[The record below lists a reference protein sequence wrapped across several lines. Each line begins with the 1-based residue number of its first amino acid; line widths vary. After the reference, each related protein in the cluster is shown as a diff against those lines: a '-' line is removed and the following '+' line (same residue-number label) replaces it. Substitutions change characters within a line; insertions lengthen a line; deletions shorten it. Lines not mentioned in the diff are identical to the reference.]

1 MTPGWGEAIGAV
13 GKLAGRV
20 VDRVL
25 PETMSEKERA
35 ELTLRAEQVAQELAL
50 EEERLFRNFVV
61 AYEGRAESLPH
72 GVRVLRASVRPL
84 LSYLLVFTTAWL
96 LWQGRAIPTE
106 LHQLDLL
113 CLAFW
118 FGERAVRNFLRAK
131 QGHDRE
137 G

>member
-1 MTPGWGEAIGAV
+1 MLGWGEAIGV
-13 GKLAGRV
+13 VSKLAGRV

-50 EEERLFRNFVV
+50 EEEKLFRGFVV
-61 AYEGRAESLPH
+61 DYEGRAADLPEA
-72 GVRVLRASVRPL
+72 VQVLRASVRPL
-84 LSYLLVFTTAWL
+84 LSYLLVITTAWL
-96 LWQGRAIPTE
+96 VWNGRPIPTE

-118 FGERAVRNFLRAK
+118 FGERAVRNYIRTK
-131 QGHDRE
+131 QGQD
-137 G
+137 GGVL

>member
-1 MTPGWGEAIGAV
+1 MVGWGEAIGAV

-35 ELTLRAEQVAQELAL
+35 ELTLRAEQVAQQMAL
-50 EEERLFRNFVV
+50 EEERLLRSFIVD
-61 AYEGRAESLPH
+61 YEGRAESLPEP
-72 GVRVLRASVRPL
+72 VQVLRASVRPL
-84 LSYLLVFTTAWL
+84 LSYLLVTTTAWL
-96 LWQGRAIPTE
+96 VWNGQPIPTE

-118 FGERAVRNFLRAK
+118 FGERAVRGFLRARSG
-131 QGHDRE
+131 QDRE